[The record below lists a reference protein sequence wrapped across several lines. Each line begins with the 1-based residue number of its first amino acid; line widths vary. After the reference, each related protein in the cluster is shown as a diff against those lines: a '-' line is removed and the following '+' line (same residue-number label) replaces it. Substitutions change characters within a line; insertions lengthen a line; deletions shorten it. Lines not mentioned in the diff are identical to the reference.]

1 MPFIKSSLPSA
12 TYNFQSDA
20 PYILTF
26 DTAKQKKKVSRKKK
40 KTKDEETKEKKAE
53 EKETKKRKRMIR

>member
-26 DTAKQKKKVSRKKK
+26 DTAKQKKK